1 MASALEDLKKH
12 TTIVADTGDFAT
24 IRAFLPQDATTNPS
38 LVYSAAQDPKY
49 KHLVDEA
56 IQFGAKSPGSHQQK
70 VERAIDK
77 LFVAFGVE
85 ILKGKIFSFFFLFFF
100 FFFFFFSSVVPGRV
114 STEIDARLSFDA
126 AATVAKGRELIA
138 LSERNN
144 NSFCFVFMVCVVQV
158 QGSRNFF

>member
-1 MASALEDLKKH
+1 MSSALDDLKKH
-12 TTIVADTGDFAT
+12 TVIVADTGDFAS

-56 IQFGAKSPGSHQQK
+56 VAYAKKQGGTHEQQ

-85 ILKGKIFSFFFLFFF
+85 ILKG
-100 FFFFFFSSVVPGRV
+100 
-114 STEIDARLSFDA
+114 
-126 AATVAKGRELIA
+126 TV
-138 LSERNN
+138 
-144 NSFCFVFMVCVVQV
+144 
-158 QGSRNFF
+158 